1 MAENKKRD
9 LSLDIAKG
17 ICIILMVVGH
27 AGCPEWINKFM
38 GLIRMP
44 CFFFI
49 SGILLSDRYL
59 DDLKSGVRKKL
70 KGYYR
75 PFVKW
80 SLIFLLLHNVFAY
93 LHIYETTYTLQEIGI
108 KIIRIFTMTGGE
120 QLLGGYWFL
129 ISLTWASIG
138 TILILSFL
146 KRRNKLTNIYIMGGV
161 MLSLVIASIQC
172 TLPIK
177 VPAQFSEPTFLALAF
192 FMSGYLF
199 RKIGWYKSDI
209 LKRLCIPLL
218 VPAIITALLL
228 KDVFDMNHAGGL
240 SALYYI
246 VAVLGTVGFI
256 QIAKMLKHGLL
267 VKAFNYIGDKTLY
280 ILTFHFLAFKPI
292 SYLWIKLHDMPIT
305 NLSQYPVIEPTN
317 SWMWVVYSIAGVI
330 IPLLIWELFHLP
342 ILST

>member
-59 DDLKSGVRKKL
+59 DDVKSGVRKKM

-75 PFVKW
+75 HFVKW

-93 LHIYETTYTLQEIGI
+93 LHIYEKTYTLQEIGI

-146 KRRNKLTNIYIMGGV
+146 KRRNKLTNIYIMGG
-161 MLSLVIASIQC
+161 
-172 TLPIK
+172 
-177 VPAQFSEPTFLALAF
+177 
-192 FMSGYLF
+192 
-199 RKIGWYKSDI
+199 
-209 LKRLCIPLL
+209 
-218 VPAIITALLL
+218 
-228 KDVFDMNHAGGL
+228 
-240 SALYYI
+240 
-246 VAVLGTVGFI
+246 
-256 QIAKMLKHGLL
+256 
-267 VKAFNYIGDKTLY
+267 
-280 ILTFHFLAFKPI
+280 
-292 SYLWIKLHDMPIT
+292 
-305 NLSQYPVIEPTN
+305 
-317 SWMWVVYSIAGVI
+317 
-330 IPLLIWELFHLP
+330 
-342 ILST
+342 